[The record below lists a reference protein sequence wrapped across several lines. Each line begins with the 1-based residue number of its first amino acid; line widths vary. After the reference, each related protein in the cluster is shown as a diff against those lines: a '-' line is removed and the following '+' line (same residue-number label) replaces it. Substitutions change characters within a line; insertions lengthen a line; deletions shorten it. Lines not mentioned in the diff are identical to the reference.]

1 MKFIVFLIMI
11 VLAMATAVAGFDGGR
26 AHIEHGVASV
36 IFVFLGLAFAALL
49 DNRQNCRRG
58 PK

>member
-11 VLAMATAVAGFDGGR
+11 VLAVATAIAGFDGGR
-26 AHIEHGVASV
+26 GDITHGVASV
-36 IFVFLGLAFAALL
+36 IFVFLGLAFAVLL